1 MRASRRALS
10 VAVVAAGLAMA
21 QPSLAQA
28 ATVSS
33 TVAETTTLT
42 GTVDVVVVDA
52 HHHQDEAADRRLIRI
67 GPDQPTLVT
76 TTMVSAGGRTLPV
89 PAGLARGLRAGQRVQ
104 VTVRSTRAATR
115 RALSLNAAGAAGG
128 AVIDHQVTAVQPVR
142 AVTVQSTTA
151 TSTARPAAGQHR
163 LTILPVYW
171 SATDGQT
178 VDSLTAL
185 GNRTAAY
192 WAAQSGGSV
201 AITPVVKGWQRI
213 TDPGSCDST
222 VLFDRAL
229 AAHGQ
234 ANPTTLTDHVLV
246 YFPNRTDC
254 GGWAGLGSVSGSRIW
269 VNGYALIDVFAHEFG
284 HNLGLGHAN
293 RATCTAGGSRVALS
307 LTTACSVEAY
317 KDEADV
323 MGIATWAAS
332 GNLNTA
338 LADQLGLVRTVT
350 ATAGAPVSLDLAPLG
365 DVSAVRAVKVDVGTG
380 WVYVDFRPAQSPD
393 LRQPEWAG
401 VQVHYLPNGA
411 YPQSQLLDLQPWRAS
426 AFQGTSMP
434 AFSVWR
440 VPGSPVAISVGQVG
454 STAQVRVVPTAAD
467 TLAPTAPDAHATRT
481 SSTVVNA
488 SWTAASDAGSGLAGY
503 RLWADGV
510 LLGHAA
516 PSATGLELAVPST
529 ASALRVEAVDAAGNT
544 ATSAPVGLS
553 PGTADKPDT
562 TAPSAPTIT
571 APTNG
576 STIAGRTLTWSWTEA
591 VDPESAIS
599 SYLLYAD
606 GKQLKDVLPGDV
618 RSVLVELT
626 RTGTTR
632 LAVAAVNSA
641 GLLGPRAETSVTV
654 DPDRPAAPRNV
665 KLIPGTG
672 QLTWTAPSDT
682 GTPLHYEVGLDGA
695 AAVSTTRTISPMSA
709 AGGRRVWTVR
719 AVDAAGNA
727 SPVVTLTTPVDTSPP
742 TTPVA
747 TLRTAKG
754 AAAGTS
760 PTRAVTL
767 TWQPSADADSWVAGY
782 RVQLQGASSV
792 RTLGPATT
800 QVTLPLP
807 EGASTVLISA
817 VNGGGAVSTPARVR
831 VLVDTTAPSAPS
843 VRAPAT
849 ATVRQAITLSLTPGI
864 DAQSGVV
871 RHEVTLNGRVVA
883 VASGLAT
890 SVTLPSG
897 TLTTANR
904 VRIGVTAVNATSG
917 RSRTATTVVTVRGAA
932 AVRR

>member
-21 QPSLAQA
+21 QPSLVQA
-28 ATVSS
+28 SAAADT
-33 TVAETTTLT
+33 ATLT

-52 HHHQDEAADRRLIRI
+52 HDHDHEAADGRQIRI

-89 PAGLARGLRAGQRVQ
+89 PAALARGLRAGQRVQ
-104 VTVRSTRAATR
+104 VTVRSPRATTR
-115 RALSLNAAGAAGG
+115 RALSLNATGVAETG
-128 AVIDHQVTAVQPVR
+128 VSDPTVTAVQPIH
-142 AVTVQSTTA
+142 AVTVQSA
-151 TSTARPAAGQHR
+151 AAASTARPAAGQHR

-171 SATDGQT
+171 TAADGQT
-178 VDSLTAL
+178 VDSLTTL

-192 WAAQSGGSV
+192 WAAQSGGTV

-213 TDPGSCDST
+213 ADPGTCDPGA
-222 VLFDRAL
+222 LFDRAL

-246 YFPNRTDC
+246 YFPHRPDC

-269 VNGYALIDVFAHEFG
+269 VNGFALIDVFAHEFG

-293 RATCTAGGSRVALS
+293 RATCTTAGSRVALS
-307 LTTACSVEAY
+307 LTGACSQEAY

-350 ATAGAPVSLDLAPLG
+350 ATAAAPVSIDLAPLG
-365 DVSAVRAVKVDVGTG
+365 DVAGVRAVKVDVGTG
-380 WVYVDFRPAQSPD
+380 WVYVDFRPALAPD
-393 LRQPEWAG
+393 LRRPEWAG
-401 VQVHYLPNGA
+401 VQVHYLPNGT
-411 YPQSQLLDLQPWRAS
+411 YPQSQLLDLQPWQTS
-426 AFQGTSMP
+426 AFASTSMP

-440 VPGSPVAISVGQVG
+440 VPGSQVALSVGPIG
-454 STAQVRVVPTAAD
+454 STARVRVVPTAAD
-467 TLAPTAPDAHATRT
+467 TLAPAAPDAHATRT
-481 SSTVVNA
+481 GSTVVNA
-488 SWTAASDAGSGLAGY
+488 TWTPSSDDGSGLAGY
-503 RLWADGV
+503 RLWADNV

-516 PSATGLELAVPST
+516 PSATALALTVPST
-529 ASALRVEAVDAAGNT
+529 AAELRVEAVDAAGNT
-544 ATSAPVGLS
+544 ASSAPVNLS
-553 PGTADKPDT
+553 PGSADGADT
-562 TAPSAPTIT
+562 TPPSAPTIT
-571 APTNG
+571 APRNG
-576 STIAGRTLTWSWTEA
+576 SATAGKTLTWSWTEA

-599 SYLLYAD
+599 KYLLYAD

-626 RTGTTR
+626 RVGTTR
-632 LAVAAVNSA
+632 LGVAAVNEA

-654 DPDRPAAPRNV
+654 DPDKPAAPRNV

-672 QLTWTAPSDT
+672 QITWTAPSDT
-682 GTPLHYEVGLDGA
+682 GTPLSYEVSLDGA
-695 AAVSTTRTISPMSA
+695 AAVTTTRTTSPMSA

-719 AVDAAGNA
+719 TVDAAGNA
-727 SPVVTLTTPVDTSPP
+727 SPVVSLTAAVDTSPP

-747 TLRTAKG
+747 TARTAKG

-767 TWQPSADADSWVAGY
+767 TWQPAADPDSWIAGY
-782 RVQLQGASSV
+782 RVQLEGATSV

-800 QVTLPLP
+800 QVTLALP
-807 EGASTVLISA
+807 EGVSTVLISA

-831 VLVDTTAPSAPS
+831 ILVDTTAPSAPT

-849 ATVRQAITLSLTPGI
+849 ATVGRPVVLTLTPGV
-864 DAQSGVV
+864 DAQSGVA
-871 RHEVTLNGRVVA
+871 RHEITVNGRVVTTIT
-883 VASGLAT
+883 GQAT
-890 SVTLPSG
+890 SVTLPAG
-897 TLTTANR
+897 TPA
-904 VRIGVTAVNATSG
+904 VAGKARIGVTAVNAASG
-917 RSRTATTVVTVRGAA
+917 RSRTVTTTITMRNTATA
-932 AVRR
+932 RR